1 MELHRTAGPAQRAPT
16 EMRDKTNRRTG
27 IYMGVSIALCV
38 GSVVLRG
45 PTWQGSRELH
55 TIMEAIATL
64 LALMVGM
71 VALLRFY
78 TKQSDTFLFLG
89 TGFLGTALLDGYHA
103 LVTSQWFDQLWPS
116 PPPSLIPWSWN
127 ASRGFLAPPAGLL
140 SRTGLW
146 SAAGVPRRHLLPP
159 RPYRLPPQG
168 GLETRR
174 VRTLGGPL
182 AHRRPHGPGPVYVA
196 LLSDLS

>member
-1 MELHRTAGPAQRAPT
+1 MEHHRTAGPTQRAPT

-89 TGFLGTALLDGYHA
+89 TGFLGTALLDGSH
-103 LVTSQWFDQLWPS
+103 
-116 PPPSLIPWSWN
+116 
-127 ASRGFLAPPAGLL
+127 
-140 SRTGLW
+140 
-146 SAAGVPRRHLLPP
+146 PP
-159 RPYRLPPQG
+159 RLFP
-168 GLETRR
+168 
-174 VRTLGGPL
+174 
-182 AHRRPHGPGPVYVA
+182 GPGTPRA
-196 LLSDLS
+196 SFWPFSCS